1 MFPGINLCRSHDAG
15 RREIPTM
22 QEQVIVQEFWIHVL
36 SSCRDHK
43 LIVQDRVQRSSWKR
57 GGACWV
63 REQIVEVVLVFLWEQ
78 VRRRIIEQ
86 TARIL
91 VPRIVEE
98 IVERSD
104 RAKSCSDDRG
114 RYR

>member
-1 MFPGINLCRSHDAG
+1 
-15 RREIPTM
+15 M

-36 SSCRDHK
+36 SNCRDHK

-57 GGACWV
+57 GGACRV
-63 REQIVEVVLVFLWEQ
+63 KEQIVEVVLVLLWEQ

-91 VPRIVEE
+91 VPRIVEMILE
-98 IVERSD
+98 GVERSD